1 VSFSQPS
8 LGLFSGPKN
17 CTNNFSA
24 EHPLL
29 SVQPLSPQCFRS
41 NKSLPSI
48 QHHQLT
54 MQEPTERYIRSR
66 IANACDG
73 CKSRKVKCDGKLPC
87 SYCARRQKPHDC
99 HYSPQVRRRR
109 ANHQGSVSSL
119 RSPPASELD
128 RALST
133 GRISTGRNSP
143 ATTPVNNETTTHA
156 IDAEEETEVPREARL
171 VCDAQGKL
179 IFVGDCAPLSF
190 FQSVRQLVTTR
201 VGQNAFA
208 PQSSRYSV
216 LENATAHQ
224 SRRTPGDNR
233 IPTINTDDIP
243 LAVSNYL
250 AIATGLVDLFDHR
263 RLQDDL
269 LFWAN
274 MGQKTDDATTIVNLL
289 VLAIG
294 TKIDNEE
301 RAQEYFEYA
310 REKAYS
316 NLTGNLS
323 VTTVQMFTLIT
334 LYMLCSCQINGAFL
348 FFGTAVRAA
357 YSIGIHRTEVN
368 ARFGPDIHRQ
378 RDRLWKSLR
387 VVDLFL
393 SSSMGRPP
401 ATSDVD
407 CTVPYQSPDE
417 NLEEHLDL
425 LNASVQI
432 FLVLEGVVTEIYSRR
447 KISLQLTEGISL
459 QLRDWSSR
467 WLKPLKDIVANPDI
481 QDRAQASGA
490 CQILA
495 TYYYAVMLV
504 SRPFLMYELCRRLS
518 DGSVASNGRSALTS
532 GKSKLAD
539 ACIDAA
545 SLMVDP
551 ILDLIQRGVLVG
563 HVPILVS
570 WLFASSL
577 VLGIGLLG
585 GFGRVLEKYTR
596 MAIHALDHCSNHDTH
611 AGQYSLI
618 AQSLLATSLEHL
630 EKRELAERQRRTENS
645 SQLFGLIP
653 SDATESPS
661 AFRRETSQPGVSPA
675 ASRGRESLDRSFLQH
690 NGLQNVASPLFGD
703 LDSAF
708 LGLSES
714 MMQTPDP
721 SYWTMGNE
729 ADTGSALNLF
739 ALLDGGGGIDL
750 THHL

>member
-1 VSFSQPS
+1 MQ
-8 LGLFSGPKN
+8 
-17 CTNNFSA
+17 
-24 EHPLL
+24 
-29 SVQPLSPQCFRS
+29 SV
-41 NKSLPSI
+41 
-48 QHHQLT
+48 
-54 MQEPTERYIRSR
+54 EPDRYIRTR

-73 CKSRKVKCDGKLPC
+73 CKARKVKCDGKLPC
-87 SYCARRQKPHDC
+87 SYCTRRQKPHDC
-99 HYSPQVRRRR
+99 HYSPQRRRR
-109 ANHQGSVSSL
+109 NGQGPGSVASL
-119 RSPPASELD
+119 RSPPTSD
-128 RALST
+128 REGRTHST
-133 GRISTGRNSP
+133 AHSTRHPTPS
-143 ATTPVNNETTTHA
+143 TPVSTDAVTERARSGQHHTV
-156 IDAEEETEVPREARL
+156 DAEEETEVPREARL

-190 FQSVRQLVTTR
+190 FQSVRQLVTTK

-224 SRRTPGDNR
+224 SRRIPGDSS
-233 IPTINTDDIP
+233 IPVVHPEHIP
-243 LAVSNYL
+243 SAVSNYL
-250 AIATGLVDLFDHR
+250 SIATGLVDLFDNQ
-263 RLQDDL
+263 RLEQDL
-269 LFWAN
+269 MLWAH
-274 MGQKTDDATTIVNLL
+274 MSQKPDDAITIINLL

-294 TKIDNEE
+294 TRMDDKS
-301 RAQEYFEYA
+301 RAQDYFEYA
-310 REKAYS
+310 REKAYA
-316 NLTGNLS
+316 NLCSNLS
-323 VTTVQMFTLIT
+323 VTTIQMFTLIT

-393 SSSMGRPP
+393 STSMGRPP

-407 CTVPYQSPDE
+407 CTVPYQSPSE
-417 NLEEHLDL
+417 NLQESLDL

-432 FLVLEGVVTEIYSRR
+432 FLVLEEVVTQIYSRR

-467 WLKPLKDIVANPDI
+467 WLKQLKDIIAKPELHGM
-481 QDRAQASGA
+481 AQASGA
-490 CQILA
+490 CQILS

-518 DGSVASNGRSALTS
+518 DTSMASNGRSALPS

-551 ILDLIQRGVLVG
+551 ILDLVQRGVLVR

-585 GFGRVLEKYTR
+585 GFGRVLEKHTR
-596 MAIHALDHCSNHDTH
+596 MAIHALDHCSKYDTH

-618 AQSLLATSLEHL
+618 AQSLLASALEYL

-653 SDATESPS
+653 SDAGIDS
-661 AFRRETSQPGVSPA
+661 SPA
-675 ASRGRESLDRSFLQH
+675 FGREASHPGTSPAPNNRGRESLDRSFLQH
-690 NGLQNVASPLFGD
+690 NGLQNVGSPLFGD

-714 MMQTPDP
+714 MVQTPDP
-721 SYWTMGNE
+721 SYWGGTLG
-729 ADTGSALNLF
+729 ADGDSGSALNLF
-739 ALLDGGGGIDL
+739 ALLDAGGGIDL